1 MCIAGTFDFW
11 SIWTQLCTE
20 LSRKVKGFIAV
31 DNTVYD
37 EELAEAME
45 MEKKYMLQGIDEF
58 QKIKN
63 SFSSLE
69 EFQMALKTD
78 PDKYG
83 AALPQVSGYTYTE
96 SDREEYIQAYS
107 LSSNDTIRNEVN
119 GMDQSLL
126 SIKNK
131 NSHRH
136 FLY

>member
-1 MCIAGTFDFW
+1 
-11 SIWTQLCTE
+11 
-20 LSRKVKGFIAV
+20 
-31 DNTVYD
+31 
-37 EELAEAME
+37 

-96 SDREEYIQAYS
+96 SDREEYIQAC
-107 LSSNDTIRNEVN
+107 
-119 GMDQSLL
+119 LL
-126 SIKNK
+126 YTSDAADE
-131 NSHRH
+131 
-136 FLY
+136 

>member
-1 MCIAGTFDFW
+1 MLLQGC
-11 SIWTQLCTE
+11 Q
-20 LSRKVKGFIAV
+20 KGYLYAV
-31 DNTVYD
+31 YALIYEVTVQDDAYD

-45 MEKKYMLQGIDEF
+45 MEKKYMMQGIDEF

-78 PDKYG
+78 PEKYG

-107 LSSNDTIRNEVN
+107 LSSNDTITFVHFYGNYPEQTDEI
-119 GMDQSLL
+119 MMSK
-126 SIKNK
+126 KN
-131 NSHRH
+131 
-136 FLY
+136 FGLFGD